1 MHSTEAAGES
11 ALRIDVVF
19 VDEVYALLALSG
31 RLDAVEAPR
40 ARQIFDSAQV
50 AAAARLTIDLTDV
63 TFVDSAGLAVLARAR
78 RDRGLTG
85 GSVTLIRPRS
95 DDAMRVF
102 RLTQFDQIFVMRDS
116 ADEVEDR

>member
-1 MHSTEAAGES
+1 MHSTESTGGS
-11 ALRIDVVF
+11 ALRIDVVY
-19 VDEVYALLALSG
+19 VDETYALLALSG

-40 ARQIFDSAQV
+40 ARQVFDSAPV
-50 AAAARLTIDLTDV
+50 AGASRLTIDLTDV
-63 TFVDSAGLAVLARAR
+63 AFVDSAGLAVLARAR

-116 ADEVEDR
+116 AEEEDR

>member
-1 MHSTEAAGES
+1 MMHSAES
-11 ALRIDVVF
+11 TGGDALRIDIVY
-19 VDEVYALLALSG
+19 VDAVYALLALAG

-40 ARQIFDSAQV
+40 ARQVFDTPAV
-50 AAAARLTIDLTDV
+50 AGAARLTIDLTDV
-63 TFVDSAGLAVLARAR
+63 EFVDSAGLAVLARAR

-95 DDAMRVF
+95 DAAMRVF

-116 ADEVEDR
+116 VEGAEE

>member
-1 MHSTEAAGES
+1 MRSTEAAGES
-11 ALRIDVVF
+11 ALRIDVVY
-19 VDEVYALLALSG
+19 VDEVYAVLALSG

>member
-11 ALRIDVVF
+11 ALRIDVVY

>member
-19 VDEVYALLALSG
+19 VNEVYALLALSG

>member
-1 MHSTEAAGES
+1 MLFRS
-11 ALRIDVVF
+11 RQVF
-19 VDEVYALLALSG
+19 DGPQVSG
-31 RLDAVEAPR
+31 A
-40 ARQIFDSAQV
+40 S
-50 AAAARLTIDLTDV
+50 RLTIDLTDV
-63 TFVDSAGLAVLARAR
+63 EFVDSAGLAVLARAR

-116 ADEVEDR
+116 VEEEDR

>member
-11 ALRIDVVF
+11 ALRIDVVY

-116 ADEVEDR
+116 ADEVDDR